1 MEKFWIYA
9 VVYLVGLISG
19 IILWEKIGVGDEYR
33 AYIRKIRQ
41 RGRDNATSTVVFKP
55 IQGTKEDKQGKLSL
69 RDKIKRNK
77 EERQARK
84 AARKG

>member
-33 AYIRKIRQ
+33 AYINKIKG
-41 RGRDNATSTVVFKP
+41 RGRDNDQTVVFKP
-55 IQGTKEDKQGKLSL
+55 IQGTKENKQGKLSL

-77 EERQARK
+77 EKRQARK

>member
-19 IILWEKIGVGDEYR
+19 IILWEKIGVSDTYE

-55 IQGTKEDKQGKLSL
+55 TLGSGSIS
-69 RDKIKRNK
+69 RR
-77 EERQARK
+77 EERIARREE
-84 AARKG
+84 RKNKGDN